1 MLLVSDVYAEVQR
14 VMGQCDDASTFNRI
28 SDATEIL
35 CNKTDID
42 PLIGWVDINTAGGRA
57 ITLPREVDTVLA
69 LNISGVPSFPRDR
82 WAEFHLNGKGTDVGP
97 SCNKYWDDK
106 GDFPIFV
113 DPASPVQLTGVALA
127 ADITDEAELWVYGY
141 DINDQRI
148 FSTVDDATVDGY
160 RVVLTESPAA
170 PDPSAPFFKRITEVR
185 KSITKGFVSLYGSN
199 EDSETSLLGQ
209 YEPFE
214 TLPKYRRLLISTEAC
229 WVRIQFR
236 RKVFRVTTQSDRI
249 PLHSRYALMLM
260 CKALQKFDDDKIEEA
275 QIYEDKA
282 VKLLIEKQNA
292 SNPPVSPSI
301 QVSPLSTLVDPCERL
316 T

>member
-1 MLLVSDVYAEVQR
+1 MLLVSDVYDEVQR

-69 LNISGVPSFPRDR
+69 LNISGRPTFPRDR
-82 WAEFHLNGKGTDVGP
+82 WAEFHLNGKGTDCGP
-97 SCNKYWDDK
+97 ACGHYWDDK

-113 DPASPVQLTGVALA
+113 DPTAPVQLTGVCT
-127 ADITDEAELWVYGY
+127 ADDVAAELWAYGY
-141 DINDQRI
+141 DADDRRI
-148 FSTVDDATVDGY
+148 FSTVGGNTVDGY
-160 RVVLTESPAA
+160 KVVLSTTPTA
-170 PDPSAPFFKRITEVR
+170 PGGGAPFFKRITEIR
-185 KSITKGFVSLYGSN
+185 KTATKGFVSLYGT
-199 EDSETSLLGQ
+199 DDTPVTGLLGE

-214 TLPKYRRLLISTEAC
+214 TLPKYRRLLISSDAC
-229 WVRIQFR
+229 WVRIQYR
-236 RKVFRVTTQSDRI
+236 RKVFRVTAQTDRI
-249 PLHSRYALMLM
+249 PIHSRYALMLM

-275 QIYEDKA
+275 KIYEDKA
-282 VKLLIEKQNA
+282 VAYLLEKQNA
-292 SNPPVSPSI
+292 TNPPTSPSI